1 MVSEVCPWLTERAV
15 SSYYIEKPVR
25 LDKEKISSLHF
36 LETGKIVSIQNGLVA
51 SALFDGPL
59 YGFSE
64 LQDARSG

>member
-1 MVSEVCPWLTERAV
+1 MVSEFCPWLAERTV
-15 SSYYIEKPVR
+15 SSYYIEKLVQS
-25 LDKEKISSLHF
+25 DKERISNLHF

-64 LQDARSG
+64 LQDARSS